1 MVKDNRKLRRHN
13 NKLLVRLKYESDS
26 NNYLKEENLKFYR
39 ENEKMK
45 LVISEENRVNQ
56 LETLTK
62 RFHELEKNLLKKNK
76 VTRNNVIKEAKE

>member
-56 LETLTK
+56 L
-62 RFHELEKNLLKKNK
+62 
-76 VTRNNVIKEAKE
+76 